1 LDLIRK
7 ILEQHAE
14 EAAFL
19 WLLRNAATYAPH
31 YTLLDIA
38 RLDDRVEAHLD
49 GLRIA
54 RDPGWDICQKAL
66 KLNETGEI
74 FTASVLSFEIQD
86 LKRMDFVLYTV
97 CDSHELRR
105 AWISAIGWIDYD
117 KIINPIQKLIHSD
130 APALKYLGL
139 AAHAVHRRDPK
150 ALLAQYL
157 HNENST
163 IRARALQACAEIG
176 RRDLLNEILTHLQ
189 DDDPKCRFYA
199 AWSATILG
207 SPHSLNAL
215 KTFANQD
222 GPFSEKAALTLI
234 RRMHTAE
241 AHDWLRQ
248 IGRKANRIRLAIRAS
263 GALGDPAVIPS
274 LLKAMQVPEFARP
287 AGEAFSMITGVDI
300 AYEDLDGDWPDG
312 FEAGPTENPED
323 DNVEMDKDED
333 LPWPDHDLIY
343 KWWNDK
349 KQNYRNG
356 TRYLCGKP
364 ISVNQ
369 CQYVLRHG
377 YQRQRESAALELAM
391 MQPGGPLFPVKA
403 PGFRQQKLLGLK

>member
-1 LDLIRK
+1 MTIIPVLVQ
-7 ILEQHAE
+7 QHAE
-14 EAAFL
+14 DAAFL
-19 WLLRNAATYAPH
+19 WHLRDDAVCAPH
-31 YTLLDIA
+31 YSLADLAKLDG
-38 RLDDRVEAHLD
+38 RVEAHID
-49 GLRIA
+49 GLRVA
-54 RDPGWDICQKAL
+54 GEPGWDICKEAL
-66 KLNETGEI
+66 AWNEAGEI
-74 FTASVLSFEIQD
+74 FTASVIAFETQNP
-86 LKRMDFVLYTV
+86 KRMDTVLNIV
-97 CDSHELRR
+97 DGNEELQR
-105 AWISAIGWIDYD
+105 AWISALGWIDF
-117 KIINPIQKLIHSD
+117 KTISKPVQKLVN
-130 APALKYLGL
+130 ANVPNLKYVGL
-139 AAHAVHRRDPK
+139 AAQAVHRRNPEV
-150 ALLAQYL
+150 LLAQYA
-157 HNENST
+157 HSDNT
-163 IRARALQACAEIG
+163 AIRARAIEASAEIG

-207 SPHSLNAL
+207 SSHSLNAL

-222 GPFSEKAALTLI
+222 GPFAEKAALTLI

-248 IGRKANRIRLAIRAS
+248 LGRKANRIRLAIRAS

-323 DNVEMDKDED
+323 DNVQMDNDED

-356 TRYLCGKP
+356 SRYLCGKP

-369 CQYVLRHG
+369 CQHVLRHG
-377 YQRQRESAALELAM
+377 YQRQREAAALELAM
-391 MQPGGPLFPVKA
+391 MQPGRPLFPVKA
-403 PGFRQQKLLGLK
+403 PGFRQKKLLGLK